1 MDVKRWLESPPSVDT
16 VRPGSCPRCAA
27 AGAAPGRPKGLHGHG
42 LRERQLRGP
51 AAPGASPT
59 LVVVRVRRYR
69 CQRCGAVL
77 TVAPRETAT
86 ARLYTL
92 SAVAWALALFG
103 VSRLS
108 EHDVRRRTSPWT
120 IVGPTAVRRWIS
132 LRRWVAAVRQG
143 RLLRRLARPPDR
155 CAARVAAG
163 QIAIQAAAHASPTLT
178 SLPLP
183 ARAFHGAVRAA

>member
-1 MDVKRWLESPPSVDT
+1 M
-16 VRPGSCPRCAA
+16 
-27 AGAAPGRPKGLHGHG
+27 
-42 LRERQLRGP
+42 
-51 AAPGASPT
+51 
-59 LVVVRVRRYR
+59 VVRVRRYR

-92 SAVAWALALFG
+92 SAVVWALALFG

-108 EHDVRRRTSPWT
+108 EPEVRRCTSPWRV
-120 IVGPTAVRRWIS
+120 VGPSAVRRWIS

-143 RLLRRLARPPDR
+143 RLLRRLARPPDGCTAR
-155 CAARVAAG
+155 RAAE
-163 QIAIQAAAHASPTLT
+163 QIAIGAAAHASPTLA

>member
-1 MDVKRWLESPPSVDT
+1 
-16 VRPGSCPRCAA
+16 
-27 AGAAPGRPKGLHGHG
+27 
-42 LRERQLRGP
+42 
-51 AAPGASPT
+51 
-59 LVVVRVRRYR
+59 
-69 CQRCGAVL
+69 VL

-108 EHDVRRRTSPWT
+108 EPEVRRCTSPWT
-120 IVGPTAVRRWIS
+120 IVGHAAVRRWIS

-143 RLLRRLARPPDR
+143 RLLRRLARPPDGCTAR
-155 CAARVAAG
+155 LAAE
-163 QIAIQAAAHASPTLT
+163 QIAIGASAHASPTLT
-178 SLPLP
+178 SVPLP